1 MTYSQPKQSTPV
13 YQSGIVFLV
22 AGIAENIHAQKKRS
36 RSTAIMKYSIKKS
49 GTQ

>member
-13 YQSGIVFLV
+13 YQSGIVFFV
-22 AGIAENIHAQKKRS
+22 AGIAENIHAKKKRS